1 MTGRDIEMTTPPE
14 RGEDPD
20 RTCMTCAHCIEECCD
35 MGICDVKLKSEPKD
49 FDSWQGVVNYIE
61 DARVDMQEDTCDR
74 WEEWI

>member
-14 RGEDPD
+14 HGEDPD

-35 MGICDVKLKSEPKD
+35 MGICDVKLKSEPQD

-74 WEEWI
+74 WEEWR

>member
-1 MTGRDIEMTTPPE
+1 MTGRDMEMAEPPE

-35 MGICDVKLKSEPKD
+35 MGICDVKLKSEPQD

-61 DARVDMQEDTCDR
+61 DARVDMQEDTCAR
-74 WEEWI
+74 WEEWT

>member
-35 MGICDVKLKSEPKD
+35 MGICDVKLKSEPQD

>member
-20 RTCMTCAHCIEECCD
+20 HTCMTCAHCIEECCD
-35 MGICDVKLKSEPKD
+35 MGICDVKLKSEPQD

-74 WEEWI
+74 WEEWR